1 MIRESIRDLFPVLR
15 RIRRRPSEGY
25 WAGVCA
31 GLADFTGVCLRLV
44 RCIWFFG
51 ALMTG
56 LFPFVIVYLALWYL
70 TDPEPATSTTSSRRT
85 GDYGQRSPSY
95 DATSLRDRFARLEE
109 RLRSLEACVSS
120 REFQLRREFE
130 DL

>member
-1 MIRESIRDLFPVLR
+1 MIRESIRDIFPVLR
-15 RIRRRPSEGY
+15 RIRRKPGEGH

-31 GLADFTGVCLRLV
+31 GLADFMSVDCKLV
-44 RCIWFFG
+44 RFIWFFG

-56 LFPFVIVYLALWYL
+56 LFPFVIAYLALWYL
-70 TDPEPATSTTSSRRT
+70 TDPEPIASTTSSRRP
-85 GDYGQRSPSY
+85 GGYGQRSPSY

>member
-1 MIRESIRDLFPVLR
+1 MIRESIHDLFPVLR
-15 RIRRRPSEGY
+15 RIRRKPSEGF

-31 GLADFTGVCLRLV
+31 GLADFLSVDPKLV
-44 RCIWFFG
+44 RFIWFFG

-70 TDPEPATSTTSSRRT
+70 TDPEPAASTASHPFGNFT
-85 GDYGQRSPSY
+85 GRAPSY
-95 DATSLRDRFARLEE
+95 EASALRDRFARLEE